1 MDNVGVRAQMERT
14 FLSLPLEERNA
25 IISHGAALR
34 LSDLRKRLFL
44 AESKVQHFEEKYKI
58 TLARLDVDGLTDDA
72 DYQIHEDYIMWH
84 HWTAVAGKIRKDI
97 ALLEEIAQ
105 HGLYVGERSNLH
117 DSFETC
123 LGDVMVTILP
133 SGQND
138 KP

>member
-44 AESKVQHFEEKYKI
+44 AESKVQHFEEKYEI

-72 DYQIHEDYIMWH
+72 DYQMHEDYIMWH
-84 HWTAVAGKIRKDI
+84 HWTAVACKIKKDI
-97 ALLEEIAQ
+97 ASLEEIAQ
-105 HGLYVGERSNLH
+105 HGLYSGELSNAGH
-117 DSFETC
+117 
-123 LGDVMVTILP
+123 
-133 SGQND
+133 
-138 KP
+138 